1 MISIL
6 FIEKFSA
13 KEIAMGERNEI
24 DLERMYDGFVN
35 VLKSYGNQE
44 FLDSQF
50 IDVQSSEDTFPW
62 LVKFNKMICS
72 SVGSKSSQLLERLL
86 VLYTQ

>member
-24 DLERMYDGFVN
+24 DLERMHDGFVN
-35 VLKSYGNQE
+35 VSKSYGNQE

-50 IDVQSSEDTFPW
+50 IDVKSSEDTFPW